1 MKYFIQRDI
10 RYMSC
15 MLAWAA
21 EKDID
26 WAVWALTGVYYF
38 REGKRGVVEA
48 YGMLDANWHH
58 VHNHTYLQRL
68 SVIQPSHKGIDQS
81 CFAACKLT

>member
-1 MKYFIQRDI
+1 
-10 RYMSC
+10 MSC

-58 VHNHTYLQRL
+58 VHNNTYLQRL
-68 SVIQPSHKGIDQS
+68 SVIQPPHKGIDQS
-81 CFAACKLT
+81 CFTCK